1 MKLGIRNFILIILV
15 WSAIVNSNFG
25 QCSFSF
31 SDLGPCAGVPVDLT
45 VDNPDGAVAYSWDL
59 DNDGTPDE
67 DGSNISYRFPILPQ
81 EVDYPVTLYADGTA
95 CSTDTLTV
103 LATPDATIGVPPGI
117 VTLIDREIKA
127 CNGSAAFELSIFNAS
142 ASYAENEGYTIN
154 WGDGTPSENYDNT
167 TFSNTTTLT
176 HTYTGY
182 GYYTIFFTVRHQ
194 NGCVFTNTYTFYNG
208 GNPSVGLVIPG
219 NTVGLCAPATLDF
232 PIINTE
238 SNPPGT
244 EYTVF
249 INGDEV
255 AYYTQDSLPEVFTY
269 TFEDSSCGQMT
280 STGNYNDAF
289 DIKIVA
295 SNPCN
300 SSTATI
306 EPIEVS
312 SPPDPMFEV
321 IAPPNSCAGST
332 YTFNNNT
339 TDINEVVSG
348 NPSACIDVLN
358 PSWTISGTSG
368 EDWNIVSGNLFNSN
382 SIDIEFINP
391 GVYTIE
397 MTLVSF
403 ACGEFTITQEVT
415 IYEEPEATAIPIFTD
430 VGAGESCTPVDV
442 EITNNSLGEGLSFDW
457 TVNSDLDWTFLDSTN
472 ANSASPV
479 IQFLEGGE
487 YELILSVSNP
497 CTTVQWDT
505 LLQMPGPPVINLEP
519 LADSCATA
527 TLHFDSLNLEYI
539 SNGLAITDYNWQF
552 PGGSVISSTEAFP
565 SGIRYDSAGTYIIQ
579 LEATNSC
586 GNFMVADTFIVQE
599 LTTLTLPEDQT
610 LCASVSPFLLEV
622 DPVGGTWSGS
632 GVSPNGRF
640 DPAAAN
646 SGSNVLTYN
655 YGVGACSISD
665 NFTIEIIP
673 APSVNAGPDV
683 TICSNE
689 PNQLLT
695 GSPANG
701 TWSSTIDNILDG
713 DQFITA
719 TAGPGSFTLAYN
731 FTDGNNCQ
739 GVDSVTIQVNQAPE
753 ISVADSSYCNTPGA
767 TALPLASP
775 AGGTWSGP
783 GVVDGNAGL
792 FDPIIAGGPGSY
804 QLSYTVSNA
813 NGCTSIMAANIGV
826 IDPVSVDAGPDQSF
840 CQFDGVY
847 DLSASANPTGGSW
860 SGGGNGL
867 NGSLFDPS
875 LAGPGTYQLRYQVGA
890 GSCAFE
896 DLLIVEV
903 IAPEAATAGADQ
915 SLCVDAAP
923 FQLTGNTPLGGTWSG
938 PGIVDAQAG
947 TFDPANA
954 SIGTHVLTYSL
965 TDAVTGCLSEAQK
978 TVVVEPVPSANFS
991 LPSLVCAGDEIQ
1003 IQDSSTGATSYSW
1016 VFGDGNSNNTDVNP
1030 THQYS
1035 NAGQYT
1041 VQLTLTN
1048 AAGCATVHTQEIQ
1061 VAAPPQ
1067 ATFTADLYEE
1077 CGQFS
1082 TTLTNESQG
1091 FANSY
1096 SWNFGNGQTADTEE
1110 PPASIVLEGGIND
1123 TTYVIQLEA
1132 SNQCGMDVVS
1142 DTFTVRAYPIVDFGF
1157 TVDTGCAPLSVY
1169 FANISQGN
1177 PTAFYWDFSNG
1188 HFSTDSIPSVQTFEA
1203 DSATVGYPITLI
1215 ASNACGADTLE
1226 KLLVV
1231 EPEEVNAFF
1240 NINRAVGCA
1249 PFEINFENFSTPGTR
1264 VQWDFGDGNGASMT
1278 NPTYTYVTP
1287 GTYTITQYASN
1298 SCAEDSTMQTI
1309 TVLPPPSVDFDF
1321 SPNLCTGQEIEF
1333 TNMSTNLAAAYWDF
1347 GTGDTSSMS
1356 SPVYT
1361 FPAVGT
1367 YTVQLRGTALGN
1379 ACEETLTKTIEIKEA
1394 PVASFNM
1401 TAPNGCTP
1409 LSISFQQNAQNGQ
1422 YYQWD
1427 FGDGNTSVEPNP
1439 DHTYMDTGNYAV
1451 RLRVSTPSGCYTDSI
1466 YDEIFAFPVP
1476 EAAFSYDKEAICGL
1490 PVNVQFNNESQGA
1503 DGYSWNFSGDQS
1515 SNFVNPAQAFYQ
1527 PGEVPVN
1534 LWVSNTYGCTDTT
1547 RQMLY
1552 FYESPVAE
1560 FELDSIVGCEPMEVQ
1575 FTNLGVGNRFFWEF
1589 GDGNQ
1594 STELEPQH
1602 TYREAGTYDLQLI
1615 AAFDDICADTLNL
1628 PAYVEVRKTAK
1639 ASFTWSEEIINGAGS
1654 GFIQFQNTSTNADAF
1669 LWDFGEGNTSDEA
1682 NPSHRFYENGLKQ
1695 VYLQALATNGCPD
1708 DTLLTLTP
1716 SFIRGLQ
1723 VPNAFAP
1730 TQGAGDAQIFLPKGL
1745 SLKEYRLQIF
1755 SPYGELLWE
1764 STELDEGKPARGWD
1778 GTHNGHPLPQD
1789 VYVWKILAIF
1799 EDGTEWRGVKTEV
1812 GGYKRIGSVTLL
1824 R

>member
-1 MKLGIRNFILIILV
+1 MKHRTRIFLFV
-15 WSAIVNSNFG
+15 MATWSSFLNTTLA

-31 SDLGPCAGVPVDLT
+31 SNLGPCAGVPVDLT
-45 VDNPDGAVAYSWDL
+45 VDSPDSAVTYSWDV

-67 DGSNISYRFPILPQ
+67 EGSAISHRFPILPHA
-81 EVDYPVTLYADGTA
+81 VDYPVTLYADGTA
-95 CSTDTLTV
+95 CATDTLSV

-117 VTLIDREIKA
+117 VTLVDREIKA

-142 ASYAENEGYTIN
+142 SSYAENEGYTIN

-176 HTYTGY
+176 HNYTGY
-182 GYYTIFFTVRHQ
+182 GYYTIYFTVRHQ

-219 NTVGLCAPATLDF
+219 NTVGLCAPATLNF

-244 EYTVF
+244 EYRVS
-249 INGDEV
+249 INGEEV

-269 TFEDSSCGQMT
+269 TFEESSCGQMT

-312 SPPDPMFEV
+312 SPPDPMFEI

-339 TDINEVVSG
+339 TNINEVISG
-348 NPSACIDVLN
+348 NPSACIDILN
-358 PSWTISGTSG
+358 PSWTLSGVSG
-368 EDWNIVSGNLFNSN
+368 EDWQIVNGNLFNSN
-382 SIDIEFINP
+382 SIDIEFLNP
-391 GVYTIE
+391 GTYTIE

-403 ACGEFTITQEVT
+403 ACGEFTISQDVT
-415 IYEEPEATAIPIFTD
+415 IYEEPEATATPIFAD

-442 EITNNSLGEGLSFDW
+442 AITNNSLGEGLSFNW
-457 TVNSDLDWTFLDSTN
+457 AVNSDLDWNFIDSTD

-479 IQFLEGGE
+479 IQFLEGGS
-487 YELILSVSNP
+487 YELVLSVSNP

-505 LLQMPGPPVINLEP
+505 LLQMPGPPVINLDP

-527 TLHFDSLNLEYI
+527 TLHFDSLNLNYV
-539 SNGLAITDYNWQF
+539 SNGLPITNYSWQF
-552 PGGSVISSTEAFP
+552 PGGSVSSSTEAFP
-565 SGIRYDSAGTYIIQ
+565 SGIRYEAAGTYTIA

-586 GNFMVADTFIVQE
+586 GSYMIADTFIVQE
-599 LTTLTLPEDQT
+599 LTTLTLPEDQR
-610 LCASVSPFLLEV
+610 LCASVSPFQLEV
-622 DPVGGTWSGS
+622 NPEGGSWSGS
-632 GVSPNGRF
+632 GVSPGGRF

-646 SGSNVLTYN
+646 SGANVLTYN

-665 NFTIEIIP
+665 DFTIDIIP
-673 APSVNAGPDV
+673 APSVEAGPDV

-701 TWSSTIDNILDG
+701 TWSSSIDNILDG

-719 TAGPGSFTLAYN
+719 MAGPGSFTLAYQY
-731 FTDGNNCQ
+731 TDANNCQ
-739 GVDSVTIQVNQAPE
+739 GVDSLRLQVNEAPH
-753 ISVADSSYCNTPGA
+753 IVLTDSSYCNTPGA
-767 TALPLASP
+767 TALPEAFPS
-775 AGGTWSGP
+775 GGNWAGP
-783 GVVDGNAGL
+783 GVVDGSAGM
-792 FDPIIAGGPGSY
+792 FDPIVAGGPGSY
-804 QLSYTVSNA
+804 ALTYSVSNA
-813 NGCTSIMAANIGV
+813 QGCTATQTANIGV
-826 IDPVSVDAGPDQSF
+826 IDPVSVDAGPDISL
-840 CQFDGVY
+840 CLFDPVH
-847 DLSASANPTGGSW
+847 DLSTAANPAGGVW
-860 SGGGNGL
+860 SGGGSGL
-867 NGSLFDPS
+867 DGALFDPQA
-875 LAGPGTYQLRYQVGA
+875 AGAGTYQLRYMVGA

-896 DLLIVEV
+896 DMLTVEV

-923 FQLTGNTPLGGTWSG
+923 FQLSGQTPLGGTWSG
-938 PGIVDAQAG
+938 SGITDGQLG
-947 TFDPANA
+947 TFDPAIA
-954 SIGTHVLTYSL
+954 AEGTHTLTY
-965 TDAVTGCLSEAQK
+965 TIQDAATGCSSQSQK
-978 TVVVEPVPSANFS
+978 TIIIQPTPSAAFS
-991 LPSLVCAGDEIQ
+991 LPPLVCIEEEIQ
-1003 IQDSSTGATSYSW
+1003 IQDGSSGADTYHW
-1016 VFGDGNSNNTDVNP
+1016 AFGDGSANSTEINP

-1035 NAGQYT
+1035 TAGQYT

-1048 AAGCATVHTQEIQ
+1048 AVGCSATGTQEIQ

-1067 ATFTADLYEE
+1067 ATFTADRYEE
-1077 CGQFS
+1077 CGQLN

-1091 FANSY
+1091 YNNRY

-1110 PPASIVLEGGIND
+1110 PPASIAFEGGVND

-1132 SNQCGMDVVS
+1132 SNLCGMDVVS

-1215 ASNACGADTLE
+1215 ASNACGVDTLE

-1231 EPEEVNAFF
+1231 EPDEVNAFF

-1249 PFEINFENFSTPGTR
+1249 PFELNFENFSTPGTR

-1278 NPTYTYVTP
+1278 NPTYTYVNP

-1298 SCAEDSTMQTI
+1298 SCAEDSTQQTI
-1309 TVLPPPSVDFDF
+1309 TVLPPPSVDFEY
-1321 SPNLCTGQEIEF
+1321 SPNLCTGQEIQF
-1333 TNMSTNLAAAYWDF
+1333 NNLSTNLAAAYWDF

-1356 SPVYT
+1356 SPAYT
-1361 FPAVGT
+1361 FDAPGI
-1367 YTVQLRGTALGN
+1367 YTVQLLGTSLGN
-1379 ACEETLTKTIEIKEA
+1379 ACEELLTKNVEIKEA
-1394 PVASFNM
+1394 PVASFDM
-1401 TAPNGCTP
+1401 TAPNGCAP
-1409 LSISFQQNAQNGQ
+1409 LSVSFQQNAQNGQ

-1427 FGDGNTSVEPNP
+1427 FGDGNTSVDPNP
-1439 DHTYMDTGNYAV
+1439 NHTYMETGNYAV
-1451 RLRVSTPSGCYTDSI
+1451 RLRVSTPSGCYADSI

-1476 EAAFSYDKEAICGL
+1476 EAAFSYDKAAICGL

-1503 DGYSWNFSGDQS
+1503 DGFTWNFSGDQS
-1515 SNFVNPAQAFYQ
+1515 SHFVNPTQTFYQ
-1527 PGEVPVN
+1527 AGEVAVN
-1534 LWVSNTYGCTDTT
+1534 LRVSNTYGCEDTT
-1547 RQMLY
+1547 SEMLY

-1560 FELDSIVGCEPMEVQ
+1560 FELDSIVGCEPMQVS
-1575 FTNLGVGNRFFWEF
+1575 FTNLGVGNRYFWEF
-1589 GDGNQ
+1589 GDGHQ
-1594 STELEPQH
+1594 STEQEPQH
-1602 TYREAGTYDLQLI
+1602 TYTEAGTYDLQLI
-1615 AAFDDICADTLNL
+1615 AAFDDICADTLQL
-1628 PAYVEVRKTAK
+1628 PAYVEVRKTAE
-1639 ASFTWSEEIINGAGS
+1639 ASFTWTEEIINGAGS
-1654 GFIQFQNTSTNADAF
+1654 GFIQFQNTSTDADAF
-1669 LWDFGEGNTSDEA
+1669 HWDFGEGHTSEEI

-1695 VYLQALATNGCPD
+1695 VYLQAIAHNGCPD

-1716 SFIRGLQ
+1716 TFIRGLH

-1799 EDGTEWRGVKTEV
+1799 EDGAEWRGVKTEV